1 MLSFPA
7 SVQGGAGTAREPQH
21 CPSEG
26 QGREPHHCPRP
37 QRRFPALRAM
47 PRVPGPPG
55 PSRARPHRGAE
66 RPQVRHRLPCRSG
79 FLRTECPRPSP
90 PRPSPQ
96 EPPPNT
102 PTSPRPPVFYDFNWH
117 SVQQLYDPHVC
128 SNGTFIR
135 RLRAYGSPGLRKRF
149 NSHEPTQARPFT
161 PAAAGHETCSVI
173 KATSAPC
180 SSRLQRGGRQA
191 RRGSEGAP
199 GAARVNTHHPG
210 PHTQDAAPGRAPP
223 QGVRGPRYP
232 QEGHRLVVSFHVAGE
247 GCHCSVPAHLASWRV
262 FRAHAAHAC
271 ERAEA
276 CVGGGIAR
284 PHGGNTGAQCQE

>member
-1 MLSFPA
+1 MSSRPLLDAHASGDLPGIRGRGRLSRAGVSGIPSPPSLSTGPSAASARPFLRGQPVLSFPA
-7 SVQGGAGTAREPQH
+7 SVQGGCGDSPEPQH

-26 QGREPHHCPRP
+26 QGCEPHHCPRP

-55 PSRARPHRGAE
+55 PSRARPHRDAE

-79 FLRTECPRPSP
+79 FLRAERPRPSP

-180 SSRLQRGGRQA
+180 SSRLQRGGTRHDGEV
-191 RRGSEGAP
+191 RVPPAP
-199 GAARVNTHHPG
+199 
-210 PHTQDAAPGRAPP
+210 RA
-223 QGVRGPRYP
+223 
-232 QEGHRLVVSFHVAGE
+232 
-247 GCHCSVPAHLASWRV
+247 
-262 FRAHAAHAC
+262 
-271 ERAEA
+271 
-276 CVGGGIAR
+276 
-284 PHGGNTGAQCQE
+284 